1 MENQYIQQENQLSVI
16 IFQVGNEEF
25 VINLLE
31 VKEIIQTSQIRRL
44 PRSFDFIEGIY
55 NYRGNIIH
63 IINLKKKLNL
73 IEKSLYKRKQSNIED
88 MIGDKKFII
97 ILNINKMDIGFY
109 VDRIINISTINI
121 EDIVGLDPII
131 QTNLTN
137 VNYINGIVKFKE
149 RPRIFINLEKVLTD
163 TEKMSIEK
171 DQKQYI

>member
-1 MENQYIQQENQLSVI
+1 M
-16 IFQVGNEEF
+16 
-25 VINLLE
+25 
-31 VKEIIQTSQIRRL
+31 
-44 PRSFDFIEGIY
+44 
-55 NYRGNIIH
+55 
-63 IINLKKKLNL
+63 

-149 RPRIFINLEKVLTD
+149 KRNKLLSNGYRKIGMLTIKLRD
-163 TEKMSIEK
+163 CGNYHTGGKK
-171 DQKQYI
+171 FLKGDQK